1 MNPELATLDKM
12 LSFHDWYFDYS
23 DDHSVWRRGQ
33 AQLDAINEEQRR
45 LIHAVKV
52 PFEEV
57 MALNEKHR
65 PQATN

>member
-1 MNPELATLDKM
+1 MNPELITLDKM

-45 LIHAVKV
+45 LIHVVKV

>member
-45 LIHAVKV
+45 LIHVVKV

-65 PQATN
+65 PRATN

>member
-1 MNPELATLDKM
+1 MNPELITLDKM
-12 LSFHDWYFDYS
+12 LSFYDWYFDYS

-45 LIHAVKV
+45 LIHVVKV

>member
-1 MNPELATLDKM
+1 MNPELIALDR
-12 LSFHDWYFDYS
+12 LLARHDWFYEYS

-45 LIHAVKV
+45 LIHVVKV

-57 MALNEKHR
+57 LELNEKHCSLR
-65 PQATN
+65 

>member
-1 MNPELATLDKM
+1 MNPELITLDKM

-45 LIHAVKV
+45 LIHVVKI

>member
-1 MNPELATLDKM
+1 MNPELITLDKM

-45 LIHAVKV
+45 LIHVVKV

-65 PQATN
+65 P

>member
-1 MNPELATLDKM
+1 MNPELIALDS
-12 LSFHDWYFDYS
+12 LLARHDWFYEYS

-45 LIHAVKV
+45 LIHVVKV
-52 PFEEV
+52 PYEEV

-65 PQATN
+65 PPG

>member
-1 MNPELATLDKM
+1 
-12 LSFHDWYFDYS
+12 
-23 DDHSVWRRGQ
+23 
-33 AQLDAINEEQRR
+33 LDAINEEQRR
-45 LIHAVKV
+45 LIHVVKV

>member
-1 MNPELATLDKM
+1 MNPELITLDKM

-33 AQLDAINEEQRR
+33 AQLHAINEEQRR
-45 LIHAVKV
+45 LIHVVKV

-65 PQATN
+65 PQTTN

>member
-1 MNPELATLDKM
+1 MNSELITLDKM

-45 LIHAVKV
+45 LIHVVKV